1 MTKYLRLAEAIAAIG
16 LITAGVALIWS
27 YPVGMIVAGALILL
41 DRITD

>member
-1 MTKYLRLAEAIAAIG
+1 MKYVKLVEAIVAVA

-27 YPVGMIVAGALILL
+27 YPVAMIVAGAFILL